1 MECNLKIKIEAS
13 KLSKN
18 EYIIKDKND
27 ITVGRFCII
36 ELADSSKKCDIKLS
50 FYKICKYELLKEA
63 LIMILRAVFKDLNIF
78 KVNIRAVEGI
88 EVNSFV
94 DLGFTLEGVFS
105 NNEYHNG
112 EFLDELS
119 FGITR
124 TEYNHK
130 IKPSFIELKGEN
142 IVLRNLTPGNAKNLL
157 DYYIRNKEYLA
168 PFEPNRDSNFYTLDG
183 QRDLLNESYRQFL
196 NGNAIEVGIFKK
208 GNFIGKIK
216 VSSIVYGS
224 FKNGIIGYSIDKLE
238 QGHGYMKEA
247 VNLFIDYLFTEGDL
261 HRVEAS
267 ALLEN
272 EKSKG
277 VLKGC
282 RFNELGINKKYLFIN
297 GQWKDHVTYYI
308 TKDEFYRK

>member
-18 EYIIKDKND
+18 EYIIKDKSD
-27 ITVGRFCII
+27 ITVGRFRII

-50 FYKICKYELLKEA
+50 FYKTCKYELLKEA

-88 EVNSFV
+88 EVNSFF

-142 IVLRNLTPGNAKNLL
+142 IVLRNLTPGNANDLL
-157 DYYIRNKEYLA
+157 EYYIRNKEYLA

-208 GNFIGKIK
+208 YNFIGKIK

-247 VNLFIDYLFTEGDL
+247 VNLFIDYLFTEEDL

>member
-36 ELADSSKKCDIKLS
+36 EFADSSKKCDIKLS

-88 EVNSFV
+88 EVNSFF

>member
-18 EYIIKDKND
+18 EYIIKDKSD
-27 ITVGRFCII
+27 ITVGRFRII

-50 FYKICKYELLKEA
+50 FYKTCKYELLKEA

-88 EVNSFV
+88 DVNSFF

-142 IVLRNLTPGNAKNLL
+142 IVLRNLTPGNANDLL
-157 DYYIRNKEYLA
+157 EYYIRNKEYLA
-168 PFEPNRDSNFYTLDG
+168 PFEPNRDSNFYTLNG

-208 GNFIGKIK
+208 YNFIGKIK

-247 VNLFIDYLFTEGDL
+247 VNLFIDYLFTEEDL

>member
-18 EYIIKDKND
+18 EYIIKDKSD

-50 FYKICKYELLKEA
+50 FYKTCKYELLKEA

-88 EVNSFV
+88 EVNSFF

-142 IVLRNLTPGNAKNLL
+142 IVLRNLTPGNANDLL
-157 DYYIRNKEYLA
+157 EYYIRNKEYLA

-208 GNFIGKIK
+208 YNFIGKIK

-247 VNLFIDYLFTEGDL
+247 VNLFIDYLFTEEDL

>member
-36 ELADSSKKCDIKLS
+36 GLADSSKKCDIKLS

-88 EVNSFV
+88 EVNSFF

>member
-18 EYIIKDKND
+18 EYIIKDKSD

-36 ELADSSKKCDIKLS
+36 EIADSSKKCDIKLS

-88 EVNSFV
+88 EVNSFF

-105 NNEYHNG
+105 NNEYYNG

-208 GNFIGKIK
+208 SNFIGKIK

>member
-18 EYIIKDKND
+18 EYIIKDKSD
-27 ITVGRFCII
+27 ITVGRFRII

-50 FYKICKYELLKEA
+50 FYKTCKYELLKEA

-88 EVNSFV
+88 EVNSFF

-142 IVLRNLTPGNAKNLL
+142 IVLRNLTPGNANDLL
-157 DYYIRNKEYLA
+157 EYYIRNKEYLA
-168 PFEPNRDSNFYTLDG
+168 PFEPNRDSNFYTLNG

-208 GNFIGKIK
+208 YNFIGKIK

-247 VNLFIDYLFTEGDL
+247 VNLFIDYLFTEEDL